1 MSGWFEDFELPSI
14 PHSTAFVERRRIKSK
29 MELVNAEFNKFY
41 DRKYLYRDTIVKFDE
56 VSVIFYFTSDY
67 FMYSLQ

>member
-14 PHSTAFVERRRIKSK
+14 PYSNDFVERRKMKSK
-29 MELVNAEFNKFY
+29 LERVNAEFNKFY
-41 DRKYLYRDTIVKFDE
+41 DNKYLYRNCIVKFDP

-67 FMYSLQ
+67 LVYLLQ